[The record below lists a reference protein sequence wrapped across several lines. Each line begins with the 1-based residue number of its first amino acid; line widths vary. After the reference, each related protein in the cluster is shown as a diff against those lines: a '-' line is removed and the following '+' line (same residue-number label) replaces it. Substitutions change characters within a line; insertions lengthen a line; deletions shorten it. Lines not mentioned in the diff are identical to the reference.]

1 MHMNEP
7 RDFHSLVSLAA
18 TGPNDALDRGA
29 FRASGI
35 EKTTLSDGTP
45 AVIVRLA
52 GKAWYTG
59 TAVFVAEELDG
70 IAKDGFQLRLPN

>member
-1 MHMNEP
+1 MRMNQH
-7 RDFHSLVSLAA
+7 RDFHSIVSLVA
-18 TGPNDALDRGA
+18 TGPNNALDRGA

-35 EKTTLSDGTP
+35 EETTLSDGTP
-45 AVIVRLA
+45 GVIVRLE